1 MESIMK
7 IIKQSKV
14 VSLTLLSL
22 ASSSAF
28 AGDPLPVMVSEPSTL
43 ALIAGGALAVIYLAK
58 KFK

>member
-1 MESIMK
+1 MK